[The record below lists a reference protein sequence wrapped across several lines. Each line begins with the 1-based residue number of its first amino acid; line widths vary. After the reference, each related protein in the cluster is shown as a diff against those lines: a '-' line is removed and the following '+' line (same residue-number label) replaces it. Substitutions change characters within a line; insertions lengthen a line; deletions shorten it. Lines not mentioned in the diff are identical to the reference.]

1 VASQFEIEEGKEIEQ
16 VLIHIGKGDDGDGG
30 WRVINPRQKS
40 FLDSLAQLRYTLK
53 SYKGGNHQ
61 EYGEFGRLSTEWPC
75 GDYWQ
80 GRSL

>member
-16 VLIHIGKGDDGDGG
+16 VLNHIGKGDDSDGG

-53 SYKGGNHQ
+53 SYKGEIHQ
-61 EYGEFGRLSTEWPC
+61 EYGEIGRLSTEWLSV
-75 GDYWQ
+75 DYWQ
-80 GRSL
+80 SRLL